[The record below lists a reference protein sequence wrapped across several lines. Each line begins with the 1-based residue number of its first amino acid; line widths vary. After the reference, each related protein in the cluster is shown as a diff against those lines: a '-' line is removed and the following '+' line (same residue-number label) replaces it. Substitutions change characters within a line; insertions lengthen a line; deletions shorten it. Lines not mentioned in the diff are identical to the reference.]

1 MAKAARRAVASPQA
15 NSTAVLERQR
25 IYRNL
30 KRIRI
35 FEERLAD
42 LFQAGKVYGTAH
54 PCIGQEAVSVGA
66 LLKLTP
72 QDYVT
77 GTHRSHGHCIAKG
90 ADITLMM
97 MELLGRAGGYCGGKG
112 GSMHIAALNLGMLG
126 CNGIVA
132 AGLPHAAGAA
142 MAAQLRGENRVG
154 VGFLGD
160 GASNQGVL
168 YETLNLAAVWKL
180 PLVVVCENNH
190 YALSTRYADT
200 HSTPDIG
207 SKASGFGL
215 PVEIV
220 DGMDVD
226 SVAAAVDRAVERAR
240 AGEGPSFIE
249 CKTYRYWGHSL
260 RNDRPKRA
268 PEEIAAWR
276 ARDPLERNRRLLVEE
291 YGVSEAD
298 VQAIDEEE
306 MASLAVAV
314 ETAEAA
320 PQPTAEALTAGVY
333 CDDTYEM
340 TPPPRT
346 ESEET
351 RQTSFAAALNEGL
364 AEEMAR
370 DSEIIVF
377 GEDVGDAGGVFGVTT
392 GLQQRFGWKR
402 CRDTPISE
410 QALTGLG
417 IGLALGGARPVV
429 EIQFMDIMTLTVD
442 QLVNQAAKIRYMLGG
457 GPKVPLVVR
466 APLGAGTRLAAQHS
480 QSLEAWFMHV
490 PGLKVVMP
498 STPYDAKGLLVSAIR
513 DPNPIIF
520 LEHKLLYFLSG
531 PVPQEHYSL
540 PIGVGEVK
548 RAGKDV
554 TVVATGG
561 MVRKALQVARQ
572 LGRSG
577 VSVEVVD
584 PRTLQPLDMDIILT
598 SVAKTGRLVVVH
610 EACLFGGAGGEIVSQ
625 VVEKAFSSLKAPP
638 VRVGAPFCPVPYNDA
653 LEQAFIPDEK
663 QIAEAIAKTLR

>member
-1 MAKAARRAVASPQA
+1 MDNPSHRSVDSPRA
-15 NSTAVLERQR
+15 NFDAVSERKQ
-25 IYRNL
+25 IYRHL

-72 QDYVT
+72 RDYVT

-90 ADITLMM
+90 ADITQMM

-112 GSMHIAALNLGMLG
+112 GSMHIAALDLGMLG
-126 CNGIVA
+126 CNGIVS

-142 MAAQLRGENRVG
+142 MAAQLRGEDTVG

-160 GASNQGVL
+160 GAANQGVL

-190 YALSTRYADT
+190 YALSARFAETQATADIAT
-200 HSTPDIG
+200 
-207 SKASGFGL
+207 KAAGFGL
-215 PVEIV
+215 PSEVV

-226 SVAAAVDRAVERAR
+226 SVAAAVDRAVRRAR
-240 AGEGPSFIE
+240 AGDGPSFIE

-268 PEEIAAWR
+268 PEEIASWR
-276 ARDPLERNRRLLVEE
+276 ARDPIDQNRRILLEE
-291 YGVSEAD
+291 HGINEAEIS
-298 VQAIDEEE
+298 AIDAEEL
-306 MASLAVAV
+306 ASLETAV
-314 ETAEAA
+314 EAAEAS
-320 PQPTAEALTAGVY
+320 PQPSLDALLEGVY
-333 CDDTYEM
+333 CHDAYEET
-340 TPPPRT
+340 TPPRS
-346 ESEET
+346 EAEET
-351 RQTSFAAALNEGL
+351 RQTSFASALNEAL

-370 DSEIIVF
+370 DSEIVVF

-531 PVPQEHYSL
+531 PVPEEHYSL
-540 PIGVGEVK
+540 PIGVGEIK
-548 RAGKDV
+548 RAGTDV

-561 MVRKALQVARQ
+561 MVRKAIQVARQ
-572 LGRSG
+572 LGRNG

-584 PRTLQPLDMDIILT
+584 PRTLQPLDIDIILT
-598 SVAKTGRLVVVH
+598 SVTKTGRLVVVH
-610 EACLFGGAGGEIVSQ
+610 EACQFGGAGGEIVSQ
-625 VVEKAFSSLKAPP
+625 VVEKAFASLKAPP

-653 LEQAFIPDEK
+653 LEQAFIPGEK
-663 QIAEAIAKTLR
+663 QIAEAIAATMR